1 MSGAGNTS
9 KASGILRGWIP
20 SLMHSWNIRNCIH
33 FITAMWND
41 FKQSHHINH
50 RVFCF
55 VCFFVLFFTKN
66 TLHVYISGKFKSF
79 LRNSWKFPKVTRICF
94 WWHLKTMEY
103 MPALVKK
110 MVWACS
116 GWVVYI
122 HLLGWCNITYGS
134 KFGPF
139 YRIGAKKSDKSGKV
153 KYAPA

>member
-41 FKQSHHINH
+41 FKKSHHINH
-50 RVFCF
+50 HF
-55 VCFFVLFFTKN
+55 VFTKN
-66 TLHVYISGKFKSF
+66 MLHVYIPGKLKSF
-79 LRNSWKFPKVTRICF
+79 LRNSWTFPKVTRIFF

-110 MVWACS
+110 MVSACS

-122 HLLGWCNITYGS
+122 HPRGWCNITYGS

-139 YRIGAKKSDKSGKV
+139 CRIGAKKKRQIRKSKIRTCLTLIC
-153 KYAPA
+153 